1 MTSLPR
7 ADTALVLSG
16 GGARAAYQAGVLQGI
31 AAILRTT
38 DFPAD
43 AWPFELLSGTSAGA
57 LNATFLASEAHRGL
71 DAMDA
76 LASFWGQLR
85 SEQVY
90 RLSAPPWSRW
100 NLLLAGWVLAR
111 QARQHRALLDN
122 TPLADTLH
130 KHICLPHVDE
140 ALHTGVLK
148 ALAVSASS
156 YSSGQHWTFCQVTP
170 HHVWQPWHKAER
182 RGVEQR
188 ITIEHLLASAAIPF
202 IFRSVPLWVNQHREY
217 FGDGAI
223 RQSTPL
229 TPAFHLGAQRIL
241 AIGVGQPAA
250 PDLTANAPEPLAGTI
265 AAHTLAGVMLDNL
278 PTDVARAQRM
288 NDALASLPAE
298 TGQSLPFRRVP
309 ILAIH
314 PSASLDALALAHIQ
328 TMPLATRATLQG
340 LDALEDVKTRALN
353 GSAALASYLLFEAR
367 FTHALLDLGRRDAW
381 AQQDAVRQFLV
392 T

>member
-71 DAMDA
+71 GAMDA

-140 ALHTGVLK
+140 ALNTGVLK

-170 HHVWQPWHKAER
+170 HHVWQP
-182 RGVEQR
+182 
-188 ITIEHLLASAAIPF
+188 
-202 IFRSVPLWVNQHREY
+202 
-217 FGDGAI
+217 
-223 RQSTPL
+223 
-229 TPAFHLGAQRIL
+229 
-241 AIGVGQPAA
+241 
-250 PDLTANAPEPLAGTI
+250 
-265 AAHTLAGVMLDNL
+265 
-278 PTDVARAQRM
+278 
-288 NDALASLPAE
+288 
-298 TGQSLPFRRVP
+298 
-309 ILAIH
+309 
-314 PSASLDALALAHIQ
+314 
-328 TMPLATRATLQG
+328 
-340 LDALEDVKTRALN
+340 
-353 GSAALASYLLFEAR
+353 
-367 FTHALLDLGRRDAW
+367 
-381 AQQDAVRQFLV
+381 
-392 T
+392 